1 MSLFQ
6 DAIRYQRN
14 RLQLK
19 NNNLDQSHSLIKENI
34 LLFLK
39 PTVSFF
45 YILYKSPLSIWVEN
59 HST

>member
-6 DAIRYQRN
+6 DAIRYQHN

-19 NNNLDQSHSLIKENI
+19 NNNLDQSHSLTKENI

-39 PTVSFF
+39 PIVSFF
-45 YILYKSPLSIWVEN
+45 
-59 HST
+59 